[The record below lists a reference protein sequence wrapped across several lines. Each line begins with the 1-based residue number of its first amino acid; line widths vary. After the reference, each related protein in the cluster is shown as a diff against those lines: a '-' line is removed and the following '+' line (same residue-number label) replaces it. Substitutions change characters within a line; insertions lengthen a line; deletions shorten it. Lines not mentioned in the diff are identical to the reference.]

1 MHVAKR
7 KHAVI
12 TQQEKKNIKQRAKVA
27 LLDITMAPTMQPIFQ
42 AN

>member
-12 TQQEKKNIKQRAKVA
+12 TQGKKTEQAKVT
-27 LLDITMAPTMQPIFQ
+27 LLDITMDLTMQPIFQ